1 MALTENIDELKDV
14 HWLSKAMSTTEDP
27 IYDEQRLCVGDKIYE
42 LIDLTDEEVSSISV
56 MVLCSRCIEIEQA
69 GTKEKT
75 LLSFETK
82 AKRVAGPPRL
92 LYDAFGEALTYT
104 PEFHVSIKFN

>member
-1 MALTENIDELKDV
+1 M
-14 HWLSKAMSTTEDP
+14 
-27 IYDEQRLCVGDKIYE
+27 YE
-42 LIDLTDEEVSSISV
+42 LIDLTVDQVRFHSLILG
-56 MVLCSRCIEIEQA
+56 LCSRCVEIEQA
-69 GTKEKT
+69 DSQEKT